1 MYFNKCWYSPTNIYT
16 PSEVRRRKSTKSP
29 RSHPK
34 ICYYSAYKCLDGIIS
49 ICRDH
54 NYFWAYDR
62 GAAECFWY
70 ASQHLQSGAVR
81 LPRKQKQHGKRT
93 SLQHRRTQVCV
104 SAESPGHRELS
115 ARGRS
120 KQAAAPPTT
129 TTTTTPPGTSQQ
141 FLCLS
146 LHVSRHSC
154 GERFFL
160 YVIRRTIQLFFPE
173 QVVNIRIRK
182 MVFACCFI

>member
-1 MYFNKCWYSPTNIYT
+1 MLVLAYEYIHT
-16 PSEVRRRKSTKSP
+16 VRRRKSTKSP

-115 ARGRS
+115 TRGRS
-120 KQAAAPPTT
+120 KQAAAAPP

-146 LHVSRHSC
+146 LSMLVDIPVAKEFFSMLF
-154 GERFFL
+154 GEL
-160 YVIRRTIQLFFPE
+160 YNCSFQNTS
-173 QVVNIRIRK
+173 
-182 MVFACCFI
+182 